1 MSQII
6 AKVSQI
12 QKEQNLHIVK
22 FDFEGT
28 ALKMMSLDLNDK
40 IKIGTKVALNIKPTH
55 MALARDFSGEVSYSN
70 KIQAKVIKVD
80 NGKLL
85 SSIELQVHDVVLES
99 VITSDSS
106 KRMNIKMDDELTIL
120 VKASELSISKV
131 LDA

>member
-1 MSQII
+1 MSQIL

-106 KRMNIKMDDELTIL
+106 KRMNIKTDDELTIL

-131 LDA
+131 LDD

>member
-106 KRMNIKMDDELTIL
+106 KRMNIKTDDELTIL

>member
-106 KRMNIKMDDELTIL
+106 KRMNIKIDDELTIL

>member
-40 IKIGTKVALNIKPTH
+40 IKIGTNVALNIKPTH

-106 KRMNIKMDDELTIL
+106 KRMNIKIDDELTIL